1 MLSNEYTPILRQ
13 PDRYRTFLEENK
25 HSFDDGMAR
34 NIDLVSGFD
43 NTIYKRN
50 QRILNIIITVLV
62 VAIIILVCIA

>member
-1 MLSNEYTPILRQ
+1 MLASEYTPIFRQ

-25 HSFDDGMAR
+25 HSFDDGIGR

-50 QRILNIIITVLV
+50 QRILSIIITALV
-62 VAIIILVCIA
+62 VVIIILVCIA